1 MGKAWAYGHQDP
13 WRLPEAAD
21 LRGGWAFFQCPLVTG
36 AVLVACFL
44 AVTKSTTKAV

>member
-1 MGKAWAYGHQDP
+1 MGKAWASGP
-13 WRLPEAAD
+13 LEAAD